1 MSTPAN
7 RTPATPRKRARG
19 PGPFA
24 TILTVARKELLD
36 LFRDRRTVMLGL
48 LMGPILL
55 PALILGMGAMVDKRM
70 RTQLESTLQLPV
82 VGAEHAPN
90 LVRFLGTRN
99 IEPLP
104 APADPEASVR
114 DQVHEVVLLVPRDYG
129 DRWRAGRSAQV
140 ELVHDS
146 SRRDSDIPVGR
157 VRSALEEYGR
167 TVGVLRIVTRGIS
180 PEATA
185 ALRVAQRDVATPEA
199 KRGMLLAFLPYL
211 LILSAFL
218 GGAYLVIDVTAGER
232 ERQSLEP
239 LLATPAARGA
249 IMSGKILAACAF
261 GMLSLLLILL
271 AFKFSFQF
279 ASGPFARIDVSWPV
293 MAQLL
298 LVLLVMVLIGT
309 TLLTLIAASVKS
321 VKEAQSYMSV
331 LMLLPIIPTLVLL
344 VNPLKNEPWQF
355 AVPFLAQNQM
365 IMQLVRAEAIGAQQ
379 WAIYLGAGL
388 GLGLLLW
395 LAAARLYHREK
406 LAISA

>member
-1 MSTPAN
+1 MN
-7 RTPATPRKRARG
+7 TPRINAMG
-19 PGPFA
+19 
-24 TILTVARKELLD
+24 TILSVARKELLD
-36 LFRDRRTVMLGL
+36 LFRDRRTVLLGL

-55 PALILGMGAMVDKRM
+55 PALILGMGGMMEKRM
-70 RTQLESTLQLPV
+70 RTQLESTLELPV
-82 VGAEHAPN
+82 VGADHAPN
-90 LVRFLGTRN
+90 LVNHLRSRN
-99 IEPLP
+99 IEILP
-104 APADPEASVR
+104 APQDAEAVIRDQEHDVVLVIDASYPEA
-114 DQVHEVVLLVPRDYG
+114 
-129 DRWRAGRSAQV
+129 WRAGRNARV

-146 SRRDSDIPVGR
+146 SRSDSSIPVSR
-157 VRSALEEYGR
+157 VRAAIEEYAG
-167 TVGVLRIVTRGIS
+167 TVGVLRLMTRGIS
-180 PEATA
+180 PVATA
-185 ALRVAQRDVATPEA
+185 PVTAANRDVATPEA
-199 KRGMLLAFLPYL
+199 KRGMMLAFLPYL

-239 LLATPAARGA
+239 LLATPAPRSA
-249 IMSGKILAACAF
+249 IMSGKIVAACAF

-271 AFKFSFQF
+271 AFKLSFMF
-279 ASGPFARIDVSWPV
+279 APGPLAQVDVSWPV

-331 LMLLPIIPTLVLL
+331 LMLLPIIPTLILL
-344 VNPLKNEPWQF
+344 INPVKEEPWQF

-365 IMQLVRAEAIGAQQ
+365 IMALVRSDAISAQQ

-388 GLGLLLW
+388 GLALLLW
-395 LAAARLYHREK
+395 LAAGRLYHREK